1 MPLSF
6 KWVIVAC
13 CQLPNLLSLT
23 WKLRPAAGF
32 VAKYQLRQLM
42 SSPGAKRRHVWIH
55 YRFKAHDFCSPD
67 LDSYFPSHFSLL
79 GWLLVLMF
87 KSLKLG
93 FQCELPSQEWE
104 SVARASLQIQSDFS
118 SFSKNTNE
126 KLTIVRIWQML
137 QYYKITKCKTF
148 LQSSWLA
155 KEVGK
160 PTRCAASCQIA
171 RGELSLMHLYNT
183 CIIHIIMTHAIY
195 VQIWHICYIY
205 ILLSH

>member
-1 MPLSF
+1 MGHS
-6 KWVIVAC
+6 C
-13 CQLPNLLSLT
+13 LLSIAEPPFFDL
-23 WKLRPAAGF
+23 KIEASCGF
-32 VAKYQLRQLM
+32 CRKVPTLPIDVIGRGQ
-42 SSPGAKRRHVWIH
+42 
-55 YRFKAHDFCSPD
+55 KASC
-67 LDSYFPSHFSLL
+67 LDSLSVQSSWFLLSRYWFKIFISFFSAGLVATVK
-79 GWLLVLMF
+79 VLMF

-104 SVARASLQIQSDFS
+104 SVASASLQIQSDFS